1 MDFVRIWRWRMA
13 LSLLALVALTSALA
27 CAAAA
32 SAPERPAWP
41 ELADCMHNV
50 DVVDG
55 ERWSRGE
62 ITRAVYYTTVAER
75 CGERYADSR
84 SASLSRLLVADC
96 VATEYWAARLY
107 LSKVREA
114 KNAHALAS
122 AYSGY
127 ACAERSFDAFMSG
140 RQ

>member
-1 MDFVRIWRWRMA
+1 MDFVRIWRWRVV

-41 ELADCMHNV
+41 ELADCMH
-50 DVVDG
+50 DVDG

-62 ITRAVYYTTVAER
+62 ITRAAYYTTVAER

-84 SASLSRLLVADC
+84 SASLSRLPVADC

-114 KNAHALAS
+114 RNAHALAS